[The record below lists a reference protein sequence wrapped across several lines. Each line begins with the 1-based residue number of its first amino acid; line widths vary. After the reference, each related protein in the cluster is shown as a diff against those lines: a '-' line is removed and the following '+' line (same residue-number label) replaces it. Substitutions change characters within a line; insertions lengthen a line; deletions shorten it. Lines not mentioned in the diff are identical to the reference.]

1 MVRPIIYVL
10 YVELSFL
17 YDVKVLLLKFML
29 ISKKSVR
36 IKLHSTDILNPW
48 VLKMLLILYVVVL
61 LLHLYLFKIA
71 RQSSRYWPNDRKLF
85 KESKIN

>member
-61 LLHLYLFKIA
+61 LLHLYLFKTA
-71 RQSSRYWPNDRKLF
+71 RPSSRYWPNY
-85 KESKIN
+85 